1 MLFNRPRV
9 SVQEF
14 EKKSGWHLRP
24 EGLCHDDVCVPF
36 PHSTGELELAAVAHA
51 FGSPLVEDV
60 DAGVWSLG
68 LPVAAHAIAC
78 ARAPDLMLPD
88 VDGNVFHLESLRG
101 KKVLLLAWASW

>member
-1 MLFNRPRV
+1 MLFDRPRV

-24 EGLCHDDVCVPF
+24 EGLCHDNVCVPF
-36 PHSTGELELAAVAHA
+36 SHSTGELELAAVARA
-51 FGSPLVEDV
+51 LGSPLVGDV

-68 LPVAAHAIAC
+68 PPVAAHAIAG

-88 VDGNVFHLESLRG
+88 VHRNVFHLNSLRG